1 MKKEPQIVKKQSLID
16 KTRKSVIL
24 IVAGA
29 SVVIGALIV
38 VSGILVQHLIFN
50 SKVIA
55 EQSKTLSVIEENIE
69 QVPKLEADLTVLN
82 TNEQLMDARSS
93 SNAEALQTV
102 LDALPAEPNRLAL
115 GASLEQKIFD
125 GLPGLT
131 VQSLSVDSSV
141 GNAGGA
147 TLQSSDS
154 ANGLG
159 SLSFSASISGSP
171 DTLKLAL
178 DRLQQSIRA
187 MNVTRINGTAS
198 GNSVTFNITGEAFY
212 LQPVDLSL
220 RSKEVTSR

>member
-1 MKKEPQIVKKQSLID
+1 MKKEPQIIKKQSLID

-29 SVVIGALIV
+29 SVVVGALIV
-38 VSGILVQHLIFN
+38 VSGIMIQHLIFN

-55 EQSKTLSVIEENIE
+55 EQNKTLAVIEKNID
-69 QVPKLEADLTVLN
+69 QVDELEADLTVLN

-93 SNAEALQTV
+93 NNAEALQTV
-102 LDALPAEPNRLAL
+102 LDALPADPNRLAL

-141 GNAGGA
+141 GSSGGA
-147 TLQSSDS
+147 TLQSSAID
-154 ANGLG
+154 GLG

-171 DTLKLAL
+171 ETLQLAL

-198 GNSVTFNITGEAFY
+198 GDSVTFNITGEAYY

>member
-1 MKKEPQIVKKQSLID
+1 MKKEPQIIKKQSLID

-38 VSGILVQHLIFN
+38 VSGILVQHLLFN
-50 SKVIA
+50 NKVIT
-55 EQSKTLSVIEENIE
+55 EQKSTLSVIEQNID
-69 QVPKLEADLTVLN
+69 QVDELEADLTVLN

-102 LDALPAEPNRLAL
+102 LDALPADPNRLAL
-115 GASLEQKIFD
+115 GASLEQKIFA

-131 VQSLSVDSSV
+131 VQSLSVDPSIGSS
-141 GNAGGA
+141 GGA
-147 TLQSSDS
+147 SLESGDS
-154 ANGLG
+154 GGLG

-171 DTLKLAL
+171 DTLKLSL
-178 DRLQQSIRA
+178 ERVQQSIRA
-187 MNVTRINGTAS
+187 MNITRINGTAS
-198 GNSVTFNITGEAFY
+198 GNSVTFNVTGEAYY

-220 RSKEVTSR
+220 RSKEVTSK

>member
-1 MKKEPQIVKKQSLID
+1 MKKEPQIIKKQSLID

-38 VSGILVQHLIFN
+38 VSGILVQHLLFN
-50 SKVIA
+50 NKVIS
-55 EQSKTLSVIEENIE
+55 EQKNTLSVIEQNIA
-69 QVPKLEADLTVLN
+69 QVDHLEADLTVLN

-102 LDALPAEPNRLAL
+102 LDALPADPNRLAL
-115 GASLEQKIFD
+115 GASLEQKIFA

-131 VQSLSVDSSV
+131 VQSLSVDPSIGSS
-141 GNAGGA
+141 GGA
-147 TLQSSDS
+147 SLESGDGS
-154 ANGLG
+154 GLG

-171 DTLKLAL
+171 ETLKLSL
-178 DRLQQSIRA
+178 ERVQQSIRA
-187 MNVTRINGTAS
+187 MNISRINGTAS
-198 GNSVTFNITGEAFY
+198 GNSVTFNVTGEAYY

>member
-1 MKKEPQIVKKQSLID
+1 MKKEPQIIKKQSLID

-55 EQSKTLSVIEENIE
+55 EQNKTLAVIERNID
-69 QVPKLEADLTVLN
+69 QVDELEADLTVLN

-115 GASLEQKIFD
+115 GASLEKKIFD

-141 GNAGGA
+141 GSGGGA
-147 TLQSSDS
+147 QLQASNLD
-154 ANGLG
+154 GLG
-159 SLSFSASISGSP
+159 SLSFTASISGSP
-171 DTLKLAL
+171 ETLKLAL

-187 MNVTRINGTAS
+187 MNVSRINGTAS
-198 GNSVTFNITGEAFY
+198 GDSVTFNITGEAYY

-220 RSKEVTSR
+220 RSKEVSSR